1 MNAPPAWSTP
11 ATIRAQVQRLWDDG
25 RLLAARLRGES
36 LFPLELR
43 LRQPTVAD
51 LGERFDE
58 VRAWIKALEAGS
70 VDARASIYQIVWR
83 DINHRQLGR
92 NKLPDA
98 VVLPAEADALRMI
111 GRRAD
116 AQRFDQ
122 LCAATLARFPQLKD
136 WLARRALVA
145 LAEADAWERI
155 LAILAW
161 FVDHPRPQLY
171 LRQLDIAGVDSKFI
185 ESRKPL
191 LAELLDQVLPA
202 DAIDTQANGAR
213 QFEARFGMLSKPG
226 LVRFRILDP
235 RLAIGGLSD
244 LTVPVPQLAAL
255 TMAAQRVFVTE
266 NEINFLAFPPT
277 PAAIVIFGGGYGV
290 DRLADIAWLRERDV
304 VYWGDIDTHGFG
316 ILDRLRAGLPH
327 ARSLLMDRATLLAHR
342 ALWGCEDADK
352 RYLAKPSRLQP
363 DELALFNALRDNH
376 LGERVRME
384 QERVGYHWVT
394 QAIAAAIG
402 PR

>member
-1 MNAPPAWSTP
+1 MNEAPAWSTP
-11 ATIRAQVQRLWDDG
+11 ATIRAQVQRMWDDG
-25 RLLAARLRGES
+25 RLLAARVRGEP

-43 LRQPTVAD
+43 LRQPSVAE
-51 LGERFDE
+51 LGERFDA

-70 VDARASIYQIVWR
+70 VGARATAYQIVWR
-83 DINHRQLGR
+83 EINHRQLGR
-92 NKLPDA
+92 NRLPEA
-98 VVLPAEADALRMI
+98 VVLPADSDALRLI
-111 GRRAD
+111 GKRAE

-122 LCAATLARFPQLKD
+122 LCAATLARFPQLAD
-136 WLARRALVA
+136 WLARRALAA

-185 ESRKPL
+185 EARKPL
-191 LAELLDQVLPA
+191 LAELLDLVLPA
-202 DAIDTQANGAR
+202 GAIDTQASGTR
-213 QFEARFGMLSKPG
+213 QFETRYGLLNKPP

-235 RLAIGGLSD
+235 GLAIGGLSD
-244 LTVPVPQLAAL
+244 LCVPVAQFAAL
-255 TMAAQRVFVTE
+255 ALAAQRVFITE
-266 NEINFLAFPPT
+266 NEVNFLAFPQV

-342 ALWGCEDADK
+342 ALWGAEDADK
-352 RYLAKPSRLQP
+352 RYTATPRRLDA
-363 DELALFNALRDNH
+363 DELALFMALRDNQF
-376 LGERVRME
+376 GERVRME
-384 QERVGYHWVT
+384 QERLAYAWVT
-394 QAIAAAIG
+394 QTIADSA
-402 PR
+402 P